1 MDQQKRISI
10 RFFLWFA
17 ISFTVFLLFIQPY
30 LWLKLSLVRFFL
42 KIWLG
47 PVAPYVRPIP
57 YYKGINLQYPLFLAL
72 SWFLPVQNRKNT
84 SLIKQVLLTLLGL
97 IILLLIDSLVS
108 GWEIGS
114 QTLSHPSGL
123 LSFLI
128 VFSLSIGPVVFP
140 LLVWFILLYP
150 TQSRFSVDT
159 PKSSATKRSIPDKTR
174 HYSR

>member
-1 MDQQKRISI
+1 MDQQKRVSV
-10 RFFLWFA
+10 RFFIWFA
-17 ISFTVFLLFIQPY
+17 ISFVVFLLLIEPY
-30 LWLKLSLVRFFL
+30 LWLKLSLVRFVL
-42 KIWLG
+42 QVWLG
-47 PVAPYVRPIP
+47 SVAPYVKPIP

-97 IILLLIDSLVS
+97 IILLLMDSLVS

-114 QTLSHPSGL
+114 QTLSPPSGL

-128 VFSLSIGPVVFP
+128 VFSLSIGPILFP

-150 TQSRFSVDT
+150 TQSRFLVDA
-159 PKSSATKRSIPDKTR
+159 PKSSVTKRSIPDKTR